1 MSGSQK
7 DPFLSRSENKDI
19 NILYVVPVKL
29 HSSTTHLG
37 WGRGQGDLYL
47 GVEGEGC
54 EGLEGV
60 AHRGHALVLQLAPPR
75 LLDHGRQVGVLLPQ
89 LVLQHPVPSHAA
101 RRPAGTH
108 QGTICFTHMVSTQL
122 LHPLLRG
129 EHGIMDSPL
138 H

>member
-1 MSGSQK
+1 MSESQK

-19 NILYVVPVKL
+19 HILYFVPIKL
-29 HSSTTHLG
+29 PSSTAHLG

-101 RRPAGTH
+101 RRPAGTGYTFRYNLH
-108 QGTICFTHMVSTQL
+108 PRQP
-122 LHPLLRG
+122 HPLLRG
-129 EHGIMDSPL
+129 EHGYGYL
-138 H
+138 YG

>member
-1 MSGSQK
+1 MH
-7 DPFLSRSENKDI
+7 F
-19 NILYVVPVKL
+19 VPIEL
-29 HSSTTHLG
+29 HSSTAHLG

-89 LVLQHPVPSHAA
+89 LVLQHPVPSNTA
-101 RRPAGTH
+101 RRPADTLCLTH
-108 QGTICFTHMVSTQL
+108 IVSNQ
-122 LHPLLRG
+122 PG
-129 EHGIMDSPL
+129 FYCSEDGYYG
-138 H
+138 

>member
-19 NILYVVPVKL
+19 NILYVVPMKL
-29 HSSTTHLG
+29 HSSTGYLG

-101 RRPAGTH
+101 RRPADTH
-108 QGTICFTHMVSTQL
+108 LDRVL
-122 LHPLLRG
+122 LVLRSG
-129 EHGIMDSPL
+129 LGSDQ
-138 H
+138 